1 MIKNEFGKGTKG
13 RIWTE
18 FEDLILR
25 EYGPFVYVDD
35 LAELL
40 ERTPTALRGRAYGKG
55 VKLNRG
61 KGRAWTED
69 EERFLTDVYA
79 DYDTGKIAT
88 VLGRTQ
94 SSVKAKAT
102 KMRLRKRGNAG
113 TSLTTAN
120 SL

>member
-1 MIKNEFGKGTKG
+1 MKKGTKG

-18 FEDLILR
+18 FEDLILK

-40 ERTPTALRGRAYGKG
+40 ERTPIALRGRAYGKG

-113 TSLTTAN
+113 
-120 SL
+120 